1 MKKVAVIGV
10 TMVVLLAGNLVQA
23 GVCEIVNGSFEDD
36 DSINDITV
44 QEPNG
49 WDVSVPANKFQGY
62 VSYKHWQTDGNYS
75 LTLHSEWFNTF
86 DVNDMA
92 MVSQDVYLA
101 DVNQITFDVKLETY
115 SHIEWDPSKCT
126 AVLLI
131 DDDVVWES
139 SSEGADVR
147 GEYVGQTYTVEDK
160 YKDEGPHKLSLGLR
174 VNVAEMLWER
184 YVTHWDLVECTLYC
198 EGGGFLA
205 GDFNHDCY
213 VDMSDLKLVADVW
226 LNEIEPDGIYN
237 LFRGDDLTGYGTI
250 NFSDFAIYAED
261 WDGNMADVGTF
272 AENWLDEVEPDD
284 QHNLFKDDDVVPSG
298 IVNFFDFVVFAGNW
312 LGSSYEGKSP

>member
-1 MKKVAVIGV
+1 MKKVAVTGV
-10 TMVVLLAGNLVQA
+10 VMVMLLASNPAQA
-23 GVCEIVNGSFEDD
+23 EVCEIVNGSFEDD
-36 DSINDITV
+36 DRIYDITA

-49 WDVSVPANKFQGY
+49 WDVNVPANKFSGY
-62 VSYKHWQTDGNYS
+62 VYRDWPADGSYNLTVYS
-75 LTLHSEWFNTF
+75 QWFETF

-92 MVSQDVYLA
+92 TVSQQVYLA
-101 DVNQITFDVKLETY
+101 DVNQIIFDLKLETY
-115 SHIEWDPSKCT
+115 SMTRWDPNKCT

-147 GEYVGQTYTVEDK
+147 GEYVGQAYTVEDK
-160 YKDEGPHKLSLGLR
+160 YKDEGTHKLSLGLR
-174 VNVAEMLWER
+174 VNVAEMLWDR

-198 EGGGFLA
+198 GGGGFLA

-237 LFRGDDLTGYGTI
+237 LFRGDDLAGYGTI
-250 NFSDFAIYAED
+250 NFSDFAIYAE
-261 WDGNMADVGTF
+261 
-272 AENWLDEVEPDD
+272 
-284 QHNLFKDDDVVPSG
+284 S
-298 IVNFFDFVVFAGNW
+298 
-312 LGSSYEGKSP
+312 